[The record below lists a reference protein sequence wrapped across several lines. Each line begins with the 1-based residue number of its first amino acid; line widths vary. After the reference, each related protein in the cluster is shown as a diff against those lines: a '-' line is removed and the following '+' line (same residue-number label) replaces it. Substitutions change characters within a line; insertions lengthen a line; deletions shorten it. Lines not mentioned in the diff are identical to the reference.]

1 MLSFSGFSYQ
11 RQQERDRKEI
21 KHMKNRLHVKAPGNW
36 VNDPNGMIYYKGQ
49 YHLFYQHFPYAPR
62 WGTMH
67 WGHAVS
73 PDLIHWEHVGVALFP
88 SLSEDQN
95 GCFSGSA
102 VEENGVMH
110 LFYTGVHYNQVN
122 PKDIHQC
129 LDQDFTSAQL
139 HLTSK
144 DGMHFDVFG
153 DKEVVIPALTDPEIG
168 DNTHTRDP
176 KVWKGSD
183 AWYMVLGSTTKD
195 HKGEALFYKSED
207 LSHWHLAGQATTKQK
222 LGWMWECP
230 DYFQTDGEQILIFS
244 PMDFNKGGK
253 SYSDQSI
260 CMKVMFQKET
270 CHMEMPDTYQYL
282 DYGLDLYAPQT
293 TVDEAGRRVLLA
305 WLRMPKPVD
314 GQWSGMQ
321 CIPRVIEVKN
331 DHIYFRVHP
340 NIRNAFSKKIN
351 SPDEADEN
359 GYRVSFSLEDGETVD
374 IGGYQITRKGNK
386 IHTDRGRLVDTS
398 WEMQTEFSTP
408 DLKDGFQIDVY
419 VDPNLI
425 EVFVNDGEYI
435 ISNCVYN
442 LGTDIHQQGNVKYEM
457 YTLEGTDV
465 SEV

>member
-1 MLSFSGFSYQ
+1 MAIDMKKTIAEAASSLLFEKRVKKLTVKDIVEECHIT
-11 RQQERDRKEI
+11 RQ
-21 KHMKNRLHVKAPGNW
+21 AF
-36 VNDPNGMIYYKGQ
+36 YY
-49 YHLFYQHFPYAPR
+49 HFEDI
-62 WGTMH
+62 
-67 WGHAVS
+67 

-207 LSHWHLAGQATTKQK
+207 LSHWRLAGQATTKQK

-230 DYFQTDGEQILIFS
+230 DLFNVNGRSVFVFS
-244 PMDFNKGGK
+244 PMELIEDTDG
-253 SYSDQSI
+253 YADRAI
-260 CMKVMFQKET
+260 CMLPEFDEKT
-270 CHMEMPDTYQYL
+270 CTM
-282 DYGLDLYAPQT
+282 
-293 TVDEAGRRVLLA
+293 
-305 WLRMPKPVD
+305 KFPV
-314 GQWSGMQ
+314 S
-321 CIPRVIEVKN
+321 
-331 DHIYFRVHP
+331 
-340 NIRNAFSKKIN
+340 
-351 SPDEADEN
+351 
-359 GYRVSFSLEDGETVD
+359 
-374 IGGYQITRKGNK
+374 
-386 IHTDRGRLVDTS
+386 
-398 WEMQTEFSTP
+398 
-408 DLKDGFQIDVY
+408 
-419 VDPNLI
+419 
-425 EVFVNDGEYI
+425 
-435 ISNCVYN
+435 
-442 LGTDIHQQGNVKYEM
+442 
-457 YTLEGTDV
+457 YTHLTLPTIA
-465 SEV
+465 

>member
-1 MLSFSGFSYQ
+1 
-11 RQQERDRKEI
+11 
-21 KHMKNRLHVKAPGNW
+21 MKNRLHVKAPGNW

-207 LSHWHLAGQATTKQK
+207 LSHWRLAGQATTKQK

-230 DYFQTDGEQILIFS
+230 DLFNVNGRSVFVFS
-244 PMDFNKGGK
+244 PMELIEDTDG
-253 SYSDQSI
+253 YADRAI
-260 CMKVMFQKET
+260 CMLPEFDEKT
-270 CHMEMPDTYQYL
+270 CTMKFPENWQLL
-282 DYGLDLYAPQT
+282 DCGGDLYAPQT
-293 TVDEAGRRVLLA
+293 MTDADGNRISIA
-305 WLRMPKPVD
+305 WLRMPEPVHVLHAAC
-314 GQWSGMQ
+314 GGCTERSYLLP
-321 CIPRVIEVKN
+321 CSAC
-331 DHIYFRVHP
+331 HP
-340 NIRNAFSKKIN
+340 
-351 SPDEADEN
+351 
-359 GYRVSFSLEDGETVD
+359 
-374 IGGYQITRKGNK
+374 
-386 IHTDRGRLVDTS
+386 
-398 WEMQTEFSTP
+398 
-408 DLKDGFQIDVY
+408 
-419 VDPNLI
+419 
-425 EVFVNDGEYI
+425 
-435 ISNCVYN
+435 
-442 LGTDIHQQGNVKYEM
+442 
-457 YTLEGTDV
+457 
-465 SEV
+465 

>member
-1 MLSFSGFSYQ
+1 
-11 RQQERDRKEI
+11 
-21 KHMKNRLHVKAPGNW
+21 MKNRLHVKAPGNW

-195 HKGEALFYKSED
+195 HKGEA
-207 LSHWHLAGQATTKQK
+207 
-222 LGWMWECP
+222 
-230 DYFQTDGEQILIFS
+230 
-244 PMDFNKGGK
+244 
-253 SYSDQSI
+253 
-260 CMKVMFQKET
+260 
-270 CHMEMPDTYQYL
+270 
-282 DYGLDLYAPQT
+282 
-293 TVDEAGRRVLLA
+293 
-305 WLRMPKPVD
+305 
-314 GQWSGMQ
+314 
-321 CIPRVIEVKN
+321 
-331 DHIYFRVHP
+331 
-340 NIRNAFSKKIN
+340 
-351 SPDEADEN
+351 
-359 GYRVSFSLEDGETVD
+359 
-374 IGGYQITRKGNK
+374 
-386 IHTDRGRLVDTS
+386 
-398 WEMQTEFSTP
+398 
-408 DLKDGFQIDVY
+408 
-419 VDPNLI
+419 
-425 EVFVNDGEYI
+425 
-435 ISNCVYN
+435 
-442 LGTDIHQQGNVKYEM
+442 
-457 YTLEGTDV
+457 
-465 SEV
+465 

>member
-1 MLSFSGFSYQ
+1 MLSFSGFSYR

-168 DNTHTRDP
+168 DNTH
-176 KVWKGSD
+176 
-183 AWYMVLGSTTKD
+183 A
-195 HKGEALFYKSED
+195 
-207 LSHWHLAGQATTKQK
+207 
-222 LGWMWECP
+222 
-230 DYFQTDGEQILIFS
+230 
-244 PMDFNKGGK
+244 
-253 SYSDQSI
+253 
-260 CMKVMFQKET
+260 
-270 CHMEMPDTYQYL
+270 
-282 DYGLDLYAPQT
+282 
-293 TVDEAGRRVLLA
+293 
-305 WLRMPKPVD
+305 
-314 GQWSGMQ
+314 
-321 CIPRVIEVKN
+321 
-331 DHIYFRVHP
+331 
-340 NIRNAFSKKIN
+340 
-351 SPDEADEN
+351 
-359 GYRVSFSLEDGETVD
+359 
-374 IGGYQITRKGNK
+374 
-386 IHTDRGRLVDTS
+386 
-398 WEMQTEFSTP
+398 
-408 DLKDGFQIDVY
+408 
-419 VDPNLI
+419 
-425 EVFVNDGEYI
+425 
-435 ISNCVYN
+435 
-442 LGTDIHQQGNVKYEM
+442 
-457 YTLEGTDV
+457 
-465 SEV
+465 

>member
-1 MLSFSGFSYQ
+1 
-11 RQQERDRKEI
+11 
-21 KHMKNRLHVKAPGNW
+21 MKNRLHVKAPGNW

-207 LSHWHLAGQATTKQK
+207 LSHWRLAGQAHQLLVHLLDGDSGEVSVQK
-222 LGWMWECP
+222 LHQCGHLVPVHLQLHPQQLGFHPVVAHHHDHDAAFLIHW
-230 DYFQTDGEQILIFS
+230 QQI
-244 PMDFNKGGK
+244 KAAGG
-253 SYSDQSI
+253 DAA
-260 CMKVMFQKET
+260 
-270 CHMEMPDTYQYL
+270 L
-282 DYGLDLYAPQT
+282 
-293 TVDEAGRRVLLA
+293 
-305 WLRMPKPVD
+305 
-314 GQWSGMQ
+314 SGS
-321 CIPRVIEVKN
+321 R
-331 DHIYFRVHP
+331 H
-340 NIRNAFSKKIN
+340 
-351 SPDEADEN
+351 
-359 GYRVSFSLEDGETVD
+359 
-374 IGGYQITRKGNK
+374 IGGV
-386 IHTDRGRLVDTS
+386 IHKAADGPARLRDHPV
-398 WEMQTEFSTP
+398 QLLHF
-408 DLKDGFQIDVY
+408 
-419 VDPNLI
+419 
-425 EVFVNDGEYI
+425 
-435 ISNCVYN
+435 
-442 LGTDIHQQGNVKYEM
+442 H
-457 YTLEGTDV
+457 LEGLV
-465 SEV
+465 NLFGLR

>member
-1 MLSFSGFSYQ
+1 
-11 RQQERDRKEI
+11 
-21 KHMKNRLHVKAPGNW
+21 MKNRLHVKAPGNW

-230 DYFQTDGEQILIFS
+230 DLFNVNGRSVFVFS
-244 PMDFNKGGK
+244 PMELIEDTDG
-253 SYSDQSI
+253 YADRTI
-260 CMKVMFQKET
+260 CML
-270 CHMEMPDTYQYL
+270 P
-282 DYGLDLYAPQT
+282 
-293 TVDEAGRRVLLA
+293 
-305 WLRMPKPVD
+305 
-314 GQWSGMQ
+314 
-321 CIPRVIEVKN
+321 
-331 DHIYFRVHP
+331 
-340 NIRNAFSKKIN
+340 
-351 SPDEADEN
+351 
-359 GYRVSFSLEDGETVD
+359 
-374 IGGYQITRKGNK
+374 
-386 IHTDRGRLVDTS
+386 
-398 WEMQTEFSTP
+398 EF
-408 DLKDGFQIDVY
+408 D
-419 VDPNLI
+419 
-425 EVFVNDGEYI
+425 
-435 ISNCVYN
+435 
-442 LGTDIHQQGNVKYEM
+442 
-457 YTLEGTDV
+457 
-465 SEV
+465 

>member
-1 MLSFSGFSYQ
+1 
-11 RQQERDRKEI
+11 
-21 KHMKNRLHVKAPGNW
+21 MKNRLHVKAPGNW

-195 HKGEALFYKSED
+195 HKGEALFYK
-207 LSHWHLAGQATTKQK
+207 LS
-222 LGWMWECP
+222 
-230 DYFQTDGEQILIFS
+230 LI
-244 PMDFNKGGK
+244 
-253 SYSDQSI
+253 
-260 CMKVMFQKET
+260 
-270 CHMEMPDTYQYL
+270 
-282 DYGLDLYAPQT
+282 
-293 TVDEAGRRVLLA
+293 
-305 WLRMPKPVD
+305 
-314 GQWSGMQ
+314 
-321 CIPRVIEVKN
+321 
-331 DHIYFRVHP
+331 HI
-340 NIRNAFSKKIN
+340 
-351 SPDEADEN
+351 
-359 GYRVSFSLEDGETVD
+359 
-374 IGGYQITRKGNK
+374 
-386 IHTDRGRLVDTS
+386 
-398 WEMQTEFSTP
+398 
-408 DLKDGFQIDVY
+408 
-419 VDPNLI
+419 
-425 EVFVNDGEYI
+425 
-435 ISNCVYN
+435 
-442 LGTDIHQQGNVKYEM
+442 
-457 YTLEGTDV
+457 
-465 SEV
+465 

>member
-1 MLSFSGFSYQ
+1 MLSFSGFSYH

-183 AWYMVLGSTTKD
+183 AWYMVLGSTTRD

-230 DYFQTDGEQILIFS
+230 DYYETKGGKVLSFS
-244 PMDFNKGGK
+244 PMGFLKDGYKEEN
-253 SYSDQSI
+253 QNI
-260 CMKVMFQKET
+260 CMVVDFEEESCTMT
-270 CHMEMPDTYQYL
+270 MPDQYQFL
-282 DYGLDLYAPQT
+282 DYGLDLYAAQS
-293 TVDEAGRRVLLA
+293 TVDQEGRRVMAA
-305 WLRMPKPVD
+305 WVRMPETV
-314 GQWSGMQ
+314 GGEWIGMM
-321 CIPRVIEVKN
+321 CSPRVVEVE
-331 DHIYFRVHP
+331 DGHIYFRMHP
-340 NIRNAFSKKIN
+340 AVRKAYSRAIDTPKEAAEAGYRA
-351 SPDEADEN
+351 EADLEEGDGIDVG
-359 GYRVSFSLEDGETVD
+359 GYR
-374 IGGYQITRKGNK
+374 IYRKGNR
-386 IHTDRGRLVDTS
+386 ICTDRSLTAGNDRECRMQFETPEMKMGGHVEILVDS
-398 WEMQTEFSTP
+398 
-408 DLKDGFQIDVY
+408 
-419 VDPNLI
+419 NLI
-425 EVFVNDGEYI
+425 EVFVNDGEYV
-435 ISNCVYN
+435 ISNAVY
-442 LGTDIHQQGNVKYEM
+442 GIGNEIVSDRKVKLFTVE
-457 YTLEGTDV
+457 
-465 SEV
+465 

>member
-1 MLSFSGFSYQ
+1 
-11 RQQERDRKEI
+11 
-21 KHMKNRLHVKAPGNW
+21 MKNRLHVKAPGNW

-49 YHLFYQHFPYAPR
+49 YHLLYQHFPYAPR

-207 LSHWHLAGQATTKQK
+207 LSHWRLAGQATTKQK

-230 DYFQTDGEQILIFS
+230 DLFNVNGRSVFVFS
-244 PMDFNKGGK
+244 PMELIEDTDG
-253 SYSDQSI
+253 YADRAI
-260 CMKVMFQKET
+260 CMLPEFDEKT
-270 CHMEMPDTYQYL
+270 CTMKFPENWQLL
-282 DYGLDLYAPQT
+282 DCGGDLYAPQT
-293 TVDEAGRRVLLA
+293 MTDADGNRISIA
-305 WLRMPKPVD
+305 WLRMPEPVD
-314 GQWSGMQ
+314 GIWQGMF
-321 CIPRVIEVKN
+321 CMPRVVDVQN
-331 DHIYFRVHP
+331 DHIYFRVLP
-340 NIRNAFSKKIN
+340 AIRDGFCKKTD
-351 SPDEADEN
+351 SL
-359 GYRVSFSLEDGETVD
+359 VSACGECAMIRAELKEGESLE
-374 IGGYQITRKGNK
+374 IGGYK
-386 IHTDRGRLVDTS
+386 IWRQSGKVCADRT
-398 WEMQTEFSTP
+398 
-408 DLKDGFQIDVY
+408 DVY
-419 VDPNLI
+419 PSGAKGWLHAETPQLKEGDLLEIFVDPNMI
-425 EVFVNDGEYI
+425 EIYANNGEYVL
-435 ISNCVYN
+435 SQAVYG
-442 LGTDIHQQGNVKYEM
+442 LGETFSYEM
-457 YTLEGTDV
+457 EKKPEIYLWNE
-465 SEV
+465 